1 MSNYRIPRAPV
12 QPMTERE
19 RLTRQIEKDI
29 ADYLS
34 KGGKINVYPPGYSAV
49 EGTRIPLLDGKT
61 GWERELRN
69 PKK

>member
-12 QPMTERE
+12 QTLTEKE
-19 RLTRQIEKDI
+19 LLTRQIEKDI

-49 EGTRIPLLDGKT
+49 ENNSILMFDGKT
-61 GWERELRN
+61 GWEKELRN
-69 PKK
+69 QKK

>member
-1 MSNYRIPRAPV
+1 
-12 QPMTERE
+12 MTEKE
-19 RLTRQIEKDI
+19 LLMRQIEQDI

-34 KGGKINVYPPGYSAV
+34 KGGKINVYPPGYSAI
-49 EGTRIPLLDGKT
+49 EGTQIPLPDGKT

>member
-19 RLTRQIEKDI
+19 LLTRQIEKDI

-34 KGGKINVYPPGYSAV
+34 KGGKINVYPPGYSTV
-49 EGTRIPLLDGKT
+49 EGTRIPLIDGKT